1 MSGCAVLN
9 HSNRLKVTKISKS
22 EMGLSEKGVSVPPA
36 TRQSHFKDTV
46 NL

>member
-1 MSGCAVLN
+1 MSGCTVLN
-9 HSNRLKVTKISKS
+9 LRNRLKVPKISKS

-36 TRQSHFKDTV
+36 KRQRHFKDNV

>member
-9 HSNRLKVTKISKS
+9 IRNRLKVTKISKS
-22 EMGLSEKGVSVPPA
+22 EMGLPEKGVSVPPA
-36 TRQSHFKDTV
+36 SRQRHFKDTV